1 MRSPRRL
8 LYAKENR
15 FRLVNRCLFDR
26 YFITGIN
33 LVARRCTASNLL
45 MCFLRC
51 GDQITPP
58 YSKIGLTNVQYR
70 IKKHIITHVAKA
82 FSY

>member
-15 FRLVNRCLFDR
+15 FRLVNRCLYER
-26 YFITGIN
+26 YFIAGIN
-33 LVARRCTASNLL
+33 LVARRCTASNLC
-45 MCFLRC
+45 MCFFKMWGPDNSVFQNWPNQC
-51 GDQITPP
+51 TIQ
-58 YSKIGLTNVQYR
+58 V
-70 IKKHIITHVAKA
+70 KKHITHVAKA